1 MKGEDSSLVEET
13 KIYVVGRNPVVSFA
27 AEELSRYLEKM
38 TGRRSRVENIDA
50 YRAEEGIYLGLPRDL
65 SLAGIRFIDWE
76 KESELKDTIILKSVG
91 HCLFISGSNP
101 RSVLF
106 STYYYLKLHGA
117 EWLWPG
123 EDGELLPSIKKAR
136 TDGFEIEETASYDH
150 RGVCIEGAVTPE
162 MVIDFVDWMAKQR
175 LNEFFLQF
183 KTSRYFYN
191 RYYTRKYNPMVE
203 TSPEISVDEALKQ
216 DARVI
221 MELKKRGMI
230 VERVGHGWTCESIGI
245 QGLGWDPEKG
255 SIKDE
260 QKELLALVNGK
271 RELFGGI
278 AVNTELCYSNPKAFN
293 MLVDHV
299 VQYALD
305 HPEVDIL
312 HFWLSDGM
320 NNHCECPECRKT
332 SPSDWYSKLVN
343 AVSHRL
349 GELNCKTRIVFLCY
363 SNTLWPPVG
372 EFVDNKYGNT
382 IFMFAPIS
390 RCYLHS
396 LYDEK
401 CSGSAS
407 LAAPSRN
414 RIAPPRTNYEF
425 IQLLRGWLKTLKS
438 DSFLFDY
445 HLWFAFGFD
454 FLKGDIGK
462 TLWRDLRDLDKI
474 GLNGLLSCQTLRAF
488 YPTGINMKI
497 LAETLWNKN
506 VSLED
511 IKKSYLQ
518 AAFGSSAEFV
528 SEYLEKIYSFIDT
541 TSYEHREYLSK
552 PENVEKMIEF
562 VKESRKQLEKIVQD
576 GEGVQKRSAAVL
588 LHHNTFVT
596 LVLEAIKQ
604 YIREDYEE
612 ALESMRKAL
621 NHFLSTEDEFVKFVD
636 VFIVSLAINR
646 LSSAIQSRKLF
657 T

>member
-1 MKGEDSSLVEET
+1 MECENPDLNSGT
-13 KIYVVGRNPVVSFA
+13 QIYVVGENPVVGFA
-27 AEELSRYLEKM
+27 AEELSRYLGKM
-38 TGRRSRVENIDA
+38 TGLKHHVKNIDV
-50 YRAEEGIYLGLPRDL
+50 YRGEEGICLGLPGDL
-65 SLAGIRFIDWE
+65 MLAGVNLDAGEYEER
-76 KESELKDTIILKSVG
+76 DTIILKTVG
-91 HCLFISGSNP
+91 RCLFISGSNP

-106 STYYYLKLHGA
+106 ASYYYLKQHGA

-123 EDGELLPSIKKAR
+123 EDGEFLPSINKAR
-136 TDGFEIEETASYDH
+136 TDGFDVKETASYVH

-162 MVIDFVDWMAKQR
+162 MAIDFVDWMAKQR

-191 RYYTRKYNPMVE
+191 RYYARKYNPMAE
-203 TSPEISVDEALKQ
+203 PSPEISVEESLKQ
-216 DARVI
+216 DARII

-255 SIKDE
+255 AVKDE
-260 QKELLALVNGK
+260 QRQLLALVNGK

-278 AVNTELCYSNPKAFN
+278 AVNTELCYSNPKAFQ
-293 MLVDHV
+293 MIVDHF
-299 VQYALD
+299 VQYALE

-320 NNHCECPECRKT
+320 NNHCECPECRKM

-349 GELNCKTRIVFLCY
+349 GELNRKTRIVFLCY
-363 SNTLWPPVG
+363 ANTLWAPTE

-390 RCYLHS
+390 RCYLHP

-401 CSGSAS
+401 CSESAP
-407 LAAPSRN
+407 LTAPSRN
-414 RIAPPRTNYEF
+414 RTAPPRTNREF
-425 IQLLRGWLKTLKS
+425 IQLLRAWQKTLKS

-462 TLWRDLRDLDKI
+462 ILWRDLHDLDEI

-488 YPTGINMKI
+488 YPTGISMKI

-506 VSLED
+506 ASLEE
-511 IKKSYLQ
+511 IRKRYLQ

-528 SEYLEKIYSFIDT
+528 SEYLEKVYSFIDAS
-541 TSYEHREYLSK
+541 SYEHREFLPK
-552 PENVEKMIEF
+552 PENPAKLLEF
-562 VKESRKQLEKIVQD
+562 VKESRKQIEKIAQNS
-576 GEGVQKRSAAVL
+576 EEPVQKRSAIIL
-588 LHHNTFVT
+588 LHHNTFIT
-596 LVLEAIKQ
+596 LVLEAIEQ
-604 YIREDYEE
+604 YIQENYEK

-621 NHFLSTEDEFVKFVD
+621 NHFLSTEDELVKIVD

-657 T
+657 A

>member
-1 MKGEDSSLVEET
+1 MEGEIPGLISGT
-13 KIYVVGRNPVVSFA
+13 QIHVVGKNPVVSFA

-38 TGRRSRVENIDA
+38 TGLKHHVKNIDV
-50 YRAEEGIYLGLPRDL
+50 YRGEEGIYLGLPKDL
-65 SLAGIRFIDWE
+65 LLTGVNLAVSEDE
-76 KESELKDTIILKSVG
+76 KKDTIILKTVG
-91 HCLFISGSNP
+91 RCLFISGSNP
-101 RSVLF
+101 RSILF
-106 STYYYLKLHGA
+106 ASYYYLKLHGA

-123 EDGELLPSIKKAR
+123 EDGEVLPRIKNAR
-136 TDGFEIEETASYDH
+136 IDGFDIKETASYDH

-191 RYYTRKYNPMVE
+191 RYYARKYNPMAEPSPDLSVE
-203 TSPEISVDEALKQ
+203 EALRQ
-216 DARVI
+216 DDRIIA
-221 MELKKRGMI
+221 ELKKRGMV

-245 QGLGWDPEKG
+245 QGLGWDPEKDPV
-255 SIKDE
+255 KDE
-260 QKELLALVNGK
+260 QRQLLALVNGR

-278 AVNTELCYSNPKAFN
+278 AVNTELCYSNPKAFQTI
-293 MLVDHV
+293 VDHV
-299 VQYALD
+299 VQYALE

-320 NNHCECPECRKT
+320 NNHCECPECREM

-363 SNTLWPPVG
+363 SNTLWAPTK

-390 RCYLHS
+390 RCYLHP
-396 LYDEK
+396 LADEK
-401 CSGSAS
+401 CSEQYS
-407 LAAPSRN
+407 LTEPPRN
-414 RIAPPRTNYEF
+414 RIVPPRTNREF
-425 IQLLRGWLKTLKS
+425 IQLLRAWQKTLKS

-445 HLWFAFGFD
+445 HFWFAYGFD

-462 TLWRDLRDLDKI
+462 ILWQDLRDLDKI

-488 YPTGINMKI
+488 YPTGVNMKI

-511 IKKSYLQ
+511 VKKNYLQ

-528 SEYLEKIYSFIDT
+528 SEYLEKIYSFIDA
-541 TSYEHREYLSK
+541 SNYEHREYLSK
-552 PENVEKMIEF
+552 PENLEKLLEF
-562 VKESRKQLEKIVQD
+562 VKKSRKQIEKIAQNSD
-576 GEGVQKRSAAVL
+576 EPVQKRSATIL
-588 LHHNTFVT
+588 LHHNTFIT
-596 LVLEAIKQ
+596 LVLEAIEQ
-604 YIREDYEE
+604 YVQENYGK

-621 NHFLSTEDEFVKFVD
+621 NHFLSTEDEFVKIVD
-636 VFIVSLAINR
+636 VFIVSLVINR
-646 LSSAIQSRKLF
+646 LSSAIQSKKLF